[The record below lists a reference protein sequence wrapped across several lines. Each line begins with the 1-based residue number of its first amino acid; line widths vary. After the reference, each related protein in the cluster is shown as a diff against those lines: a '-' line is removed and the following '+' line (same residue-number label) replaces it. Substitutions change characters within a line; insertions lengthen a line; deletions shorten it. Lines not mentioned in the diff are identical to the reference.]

1 MFLFSL
7 VSFKIKNKKE
17 GGNRNH
23 DCLLLLRYTQ
33 NVLGKELGKNMVKIL
48 IVDDEKIERK
58 GICFLLKQKKEEMEI
73 LEASNG
79 KEACEL
85 LKRQTVDIL
94 FTDVKMPFMNG
105 IELVAKARELQPD
118 IEMVI
123 FSGYGEFEYARQA
136 MKSGVFNYVL
146 KPVDPEEFH
155 KTVDQL
161 LEEINSRIRQR
172 EEKQWNQDSLEEY
185 FFGKFLYQG
194 DQELLNQIG
203 TRIDVKDWKKIRQ
216 LILLESEDNF
226 FEENEELFI
235 RDVTVEMQQKMKFF
249 NLDKNQELCMVQSS
263 CDQKVFAQHMCS
275 WVNSHF
281 GERFYVA
288 AGREIGDVLEIPES
302 FRELDTR
309 IENKYYHKE
318 NRLFLPEKTIRES
331 PAEQFLSDML
341 NNMIRDIQLEDMM
354 HLWEHYHFLKN
365 SVEGL
370 EHYSQIYTKFMF
382 SNLVKEF
389 YEKLHMEGRKLE
401 KAIQKVYE
409 LPSIQAVLQMVEN
422 CIYALEKQTSE
433 TKSGSRDE
441 VAKAKSYI
449 YEHYKEDISVEVLA
463 DLVYLSP
470 GYFSYIF
477 KKETGV
483 NMSRFVR
490 MYRIEKAKE
499 LLENTNMKI
508 VQICSETGFSNV
520 SYFCKN
526 FREYCGCSP
535 EQFRKGEVPGE

>member
-1 MFLFSL
+1 
-7 VSFKIKNKKE
+7 
-17 GGNRNH
+17 
-23 DCLLLLRYTQ
+23 
-33 NVLGKELGKNMVKIL
+33 MVKIL

-58 GICFLLKQKKEEMEI
+58 GICFLLKQREEEMEI

-85 LKRQTVDIL
+85 LKQQPVDIL

-105 IELVAKARELQPD
+105 IELVAKARELQSD

-136 MKSGVFNYVL
+136 MKSGVYNYVL

-185 FFGKFLYQG
+185 FFGKFLYHG
-194 DQELLNQIG
+194 DQEFLDKIKK
-203 TRIDVKDWKKIRQ
+203 RIDVKEWESIRQ

-226 FEENEELFI
+226 FEENEEIFV
-235 RDVTVEMQQKMKFF
+235 RDMTAEMQQKMKFF
-249 NLDKNQELCMVQSS
+249 NLDKNEELCMLQSS
-263 CDQKVFAQHMCS
+263 CDQKVLAQHICS

-288 AGREIGDVLEIPES
+288 AGRDIQEVLEIPES
-302 FRELDTR
+302 FRELDTLM
-309 IENKYYHKE
+309 ENKYYNKE
-318 NRLFLPEKTIRES
+318 NRLFLPEKTLRES
-331 PAEQFLSDML
+331 PAEQFLGDML

-354 HLWEHYHFLKN
+354 HLWEHYHLLKN
-365 SVEGL
+365 SIEGL

-382 SNLVKEF
+382 SNLVKTF
-389 YEKLHMEGRKLE
+389 YEQLHMEGRKLE
-401 KAIQKVYE
+401 EAIQKVYE
-409 LPSIQAVLQMVEN
+409 LPSIQAVLQMVEK
-422 CIYALEKQTSE
+422 CIYNLEKHISE

-449 YEHYKEDISVEVLA
+449 YEHYNEDISVEVLA

-483 NMSRFVR
+483 NLSRFVR

>member
-1 MFLFSL
+1 
-7 VSFKIKNKKE
+7 
-17 GGNRNH
+17 
-23 DCLLLLRYTQ
+23 
-33 NVLGKELGKNMVKIL
+33 MVRIL

-58 GICFLLKQKKEEMEI
+58 GICFLLKQRKEEMEI

-161 LEEINSRIRQR
+161 LEKINSRIRQR

-203 TRIDVKDWKKIRQ
+203 ERIDVKDWKKIRQ

-318 NRLFLPEKTIRES
+318 NRLFLPEKNIRES

-401 KAIQKVYE
+401 EAIQKVYE

-422 CIYALEKQTSE
+422 CIYALEKQISE

-441 VAKAKSYI
+441 VAKAKSY
-449 YEHYKEDISVEVLA
+449 K
-463 DLVYLSP
+463 
-470 GYFSYIF
+470 F
-477 KKETGV
+477 ET
-483 NMSRFVR
+483 N
-490 MYRIEKAKE
+490 K
-499 LLENTNMKI
+499 
-508 VQICSETGFSNV
+508 
-520 SYFCKN
+520 
-526 FREYCGCSP
+526 
-535 EQFRKGEVPGE
+535 

>member
-58 GICFLLKQKKEEMEI
+58 GICFLLKQRKEEMEI

-85 LKRQTVDIL
+85 LKRQPVDIL

-136 MKSGVFNYVL
+136 MKSGVYNYVL

-155 KTVDQL
+155 QTVDRL

-172 EEKQWNQDSLEEY
+172 EETQWNQDSLEEY
-185 FFGKFLYQG
+185 FFGKFLYHG
-194 DQELLNQIG
+194 DQEFLDKIRKRMDIKEWEN
-203 TRIDVKDWKKIRQ
+203 IRQ

-226 FEENEELFI
+226 FEENEELFV
-235 RDVTVEMQQKMKFF
+235 RDMTAEMQQKMKFF
-249 NLDKNQELCMVQSS
+249 NLDKNEELCMLQSS
-263 CDQKVFAQHMCS
+263 CDQKVLAQHICS

-288 AGREIGDVLEIPES
+288 AGREIQEVLEIPES
-302 FRELDTR
+302 FRELDTL
-309 IENKYYHKE
+309 IENKYYNKE
-318 NRLFLPEKTIRES
+318 NRLFLPEKTLRES
-331 PAEQFLSDML
+331 PAEQFLGDML

-354 HLWEHYHFLKN
+354 HLWEHYHLLKN

-382 SNLVKEF
+382 SNLIKEF
-389 YEKLHMEGRKLE
+389 YEQLHMEGRKLE
-401 KAIQKVYE
+401 EAIQKVYE
-409 LPSIQAVLQMVEN
+409 LPSIQAVLQMVEE
-422 CIYALEKQTSE
+422 CIYDLEKHISD

-449 YEHYKEDISVEVLA
+449 YEHYNEDISVEVLA

-483 NMSRFVR
+483 NLSRFVR

-526 FREYCGCSP
+526 FREYRGCSP

>member
-1 MFLFSL
+1 
-7 VSFKIKNKKE
+7 
-17 GGNRNH
+17 
-23 DCLLLLRYTQ
+23 
-33 NVLGKELGKNMVKIL
+33 MVKIL

-58 GICFLLKQKKEEMEI
+58 GICFLLKQKKEAMEI

-194 DQELLNQIG
+194 DQELLNQIRE
-203 TRIDVKDWKKIRQ
+203 RIDVKDWKKIRQ

-422 CIYALEKQTSE
+422 CIYALEKQISE

-483 NMSRFVR
+483 NLSRFVR

-535 EQFRKGEVPGE
+535 EQFRKGEAPGE